1 MNYRRPDNIRRD
13 RASARG
19 YGGDAGERQGRAERR
34 GVCRRRRPRVARQ
47 PLQTMLPAPDRPH
60 RIAPHPKAPCPAA
73 PRHVVRHP
81 CGDTQVDPSGRAAV
95 GVAKPP
101 EVAGRA
107 GVAMTAR
114 GGEPDAAGQ
123 GTANRA
129 KSPPRLRHRRHRFA
143 LSPLVEPRPPVRVP
157 RDGQSRR
164 PEPARQRPRPTA
176 PHHVV
181 WHPCGPSRIR
191 SENPRTTISRQ
202 ATQAGSSRRTNPPR
216 SRLFGILSF
225 APLAVPP
232 ALGTPAGTPTARQY
246 TASSQA
252 WARSRRRQRTTG
264 PGRT

>member
-1 MNYRRPDNIRRD
+1 MAETPAKGKAARN
-13 RASARG
+13 AGGSAVADGHGSRG
-19 YGGDAGERQGRAERR
+19 NRFRLC
-34 GVCRRRRPRVARQ
+34 CRRRIA
-47 PLQTMLPAPDRPH
+47 PH

-114 GGEPDAAGQ
+114 GGEPDGAGQ

-164 PEPARQRPRPTA
+164 PEPARQRPRLTA

-252 WARSRRRQRTTG
+252 WARSRRRPRTTG
-264 PGRT
+264 PGGTKSRIGSLRGLSI